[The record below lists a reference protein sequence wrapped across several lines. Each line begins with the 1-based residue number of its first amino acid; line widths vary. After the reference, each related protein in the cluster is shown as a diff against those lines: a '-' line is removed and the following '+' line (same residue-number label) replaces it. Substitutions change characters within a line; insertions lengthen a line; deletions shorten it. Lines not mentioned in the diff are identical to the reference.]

1 MNRSKRRYYDALAP
15 DSDDYDPEDSQNST
29 TPKWP
34 HNYQQNSTVHR
45 EMAVSQSLTPR
56 RSHLEA
62 REANEELAHSLA
74 LDDDVGSQEFIENL
88 FKSRGLDPAIV
99 QREYFEDGASDIDN
113 EVHIEEPQ
121 SQIVR
126 YSSPVPYS
134 PSKPS
139 ISLDYKDCIAVNEDG
154 IVELG
159 NQERDNNLAFCPHSV
174 VPCACT
180 ALLLQ
185 EYRTLNQQL
194 SGSRDL
200 NDHYERKLYRQGVR
214 LKRLQDSLFTAVS
227 LLTPTN
233 VEGHGISKCLIELEH
248 VKDDL
253 RKVQEELRISEQGQR
268 EAERLRRNILCLVTD
283 RTVNELSR
291 VNNEVENITM

>member
-1 MNRSKRRYYDALAP
+1 MQTYKVRNY
-15 DSDDYDPEDSQNST
+15 SDDYNPEDSQNST

-34 HNYQQNSTVHR
+34 HNYQQNFTVQR

-88 FKSRGLDPAIV
+88 FKSRGLDPAAIV

-121 SQIVR
+121 SQIVH
-126 YSSPVPYS
+126 YSSPVPSS

-139 ISLDYKDCIAVNEDG
+139 ISLDYRIAVNEDG

-159 NQERDNNLAFCPHSV
+159 NQERDNNL
-174 VPCACT
+174 
-180 ALLLQ
+180 
-185 EYRTLNQQL
+185 
-194 SGSRDL
+194 
-200 NDHYERKLYRQGVR
+200 GV
-214 LKRLQDSLFTAVS
+214 L
-227 LLTPTN
+227 
-233 VEGHGISKCLIELEH
+233 
-248 VKDDL
+248 
-253 RKVQEELRISEQGQR
+253 
-268 EAERLRRNILCLVTD
+268 
-283 RTVNELSR
+283 
-291 VNNEVENITM
+291 